1 MVQSKL
7 FFFLHPLIMPFLL
20 VGAIVYAYNGALQ
33 PCIFSFLLAHGK
45 QDDLPVSTGYN
56 YEYQVQSVIAD

>member
-1 MVQSKL
+1 
-7 FFFLHPLIMPFLL
+7 MPFLL

-33 PCIFSFLLAHGK
+33 PCIFSFLLAQGK